1 MSVPVSISWKFEDI
15 LALSFVRG
23 LTAVTLRSL
32 VEKYSSLEELFEKP
46 PETKVGQRLLQNDLF
61 VNSGLNA
68 LRNEADKQI
77 ELCRR
82 QAIQIISFWD
92 NDYPD
97 LLRQIPFPPALLF
110 VRGKLHSDK
119 DSIGI
124 VGTRLC
130 TNYGKLTT
138 ERFAEIFAKNSVIVT
153 SGLANGIDSIA
164 HKTVVNTGGITY
176 AIIASGIDCISPQ
189 LSAKL
194 AQQISENGAVISEY
208 RCGIRALPAYFPQ
221 RNRIISGLSRAVVVV
236 ESGLKGGALITA
248 QFAADQ
254 SRELFAVPGSI
265 TSEKSLGTN
274 KLIRK
279 NMAIIALSPEDV
291 LEELGILSIAKPTK
305 EAVTFN
311 HEIEKRIY
319 ETISF
324 EPIQMDTLAELLK
337 LSPQDIMVNLL
348 MLEFR
353 GLIRQLAGKQFIRL

>member
-1 MSVPVSISWKFEDI
+1 VNNFRRNKWNINDI

-32 VEKYSSLEELFEKP
+32 VEKYNSLEELFDKP
-46 PETKVGQRLLQNDLF
+46 PENKIGQRLLQNDLF
-61 VNSGLNA
+61 LKSGIDSLKI
-68 LRNEADKQI
+68 EAEKQL
-77 ELCRR
+77 ELCNRHSVE
-82 QAIQIISFWD
+82 ILHFWD
-92 NDYPD
+92 EGYPI
-97 LLRQIPFPPALLF
+97 LLREIPFPPALLF
-110 VRGKLHSDK
+110 VKGTLFPDK

-138 ERFAEIFAKNSVIVT
+138 ERFAEYFAKNDIIVS

-164 HKTVVNTGGITY
+164 HKYSLNAGGKTY
-176 AIIASGIDCISPQ
+176 SVIASGIDCISPQ

-208 RCGIRALPAYFPQ
+208 RCGVKAMPAYFPQ
-221 RNRIISGLSRAVVVV
+221 RNRIISGLSKAVVVI

-254 SRELFAVPGSI
+254 SRELFAVPGNIS
-265 TSEKSLGTN
+265 SEKSLGTN

-291 LEELGILSIAKPTK
+291 LEELGISQLPHSPKADIVFT
-305 EAVTFN
+305 
-311 HEIEKRIY
+311 HEIERKIY
-319 ETISF
+319 SALSF
-324 EPIQMDTLAELLK
+324 EPIQMDTLAENLK
-337 LSPQDIMVNLL
+337 LSPQDVMVNLL

-353 GLIRQLAGKQFIRL
+353 GLIRQLVGKQFIRL

>member
-1 MSVPVSISWKFEDI
+1 MAVPLSITWQLKDI

-32 VEKYSSLEELFEKP
+32 VEKYSSLEELFKKP

-61 VNSGLNA
+61 LNSGLTA
-68 LRNEADKQI
+68 LRNEAEKQI
-77 ELCRR
+77 ELCQRR
-82 QAIQIISFWD
+82 SVQIISYWD
-92 NDYPD
+92 DGYPD
-97 LLRQIPFPPALLF
+97 LLRLIPFPPALLF
-110 VRGKLHSDK
+110 VRGKLSTEK

-138 ERFAEIFAKNSVIVT
+138 ERFAETFSKNGLIVT

-164 HKTVVNTGGITY
+164 HKAVVNAGGVTY
-176 AIIASGIDCISPQ
+176 AVIASGIDCISPQ

-194 AQQISENGAVISEY
+194 AEQISEKGAVISEY

-221 RNRIISGLSRAVVVV
+221 RNRIISGLSKAVLVV

-279 NMAIIALSPEDV
+279 NMAIIALSPEDM
-291 LEELGILSIAKPTK
+291 LEELGYLAIAQPAKESI
-305 EAVTFN
+305 TFN
-311 HEIEKRIY
+311 HEIEKKIY
-319 ETISF
+319 EAISF
-324 EPIQMDTLAELLK
+324 EPIQMDTLAEQLK

>member
-1 MSVPVSISWKFEDI
+1 MSVPLSVSWQLEDI

-61 VNSGLNA
+61 VKSGLNA
-68 LRNEADKQI
+68 LREEAERQLLVCDKRSVQV
-77 ELCRR
+77 
-82 QAIQIISFWD
+82 ISYWD
-92 NDYPD
+92 NTYPD
-97 LLRQIPFPPALLF
+97 LLRKIPFPPALLF
-110 VRGKLHSDK
+110 VRGELHSDK

-138 ERFAEIFAKNSVIVT
+138 ERFAETFAKNGLIVT

-164 HKTVVNTGGITY
+164 HKSVVNAKGKTY
-176 AIIASGIDCISPQ
+176 AVIASGIDCISPQ

-194 AQQISENGAVISEY
+194 AEQISENGAVISEY

-221 RNRIISGLSRAVVVV
+221 RNRIISGLSKAVVVV

-291 LEELGILSIAKPTK
+291 LEELGYLTIALPAK
-305 EAVTFN
+305 ESLTFN
-311 HEIEKRIY
+311 HEIEKKIY
-319 ETISF
+319 DAISF
-324 EPIQMDTLAELLK
+324 EPIQMDTLAEQLK

>member
-1 MSVPVSISWKFEDI
+1 MAEIQPTLWSLEDI

-23 LTAVTLRSL
+23 LTAVTLRLL
-32 VEKYSSLEELFEKP
+32 VERYSSIEELFENP
-46 PETKVGQRLLQNDLF
+46 PQTKVGQRLLQNNLF
-61 VNSGLNA
+61 VTSGINA
-68 LRNEADKQI
+68 LRIEAQKQL
-77 ELCRR
+77 ELCNR
-82 QAIQIISFWD
+82 QSVQIIHYWD
-92 NDYPD
+92 ESYPV
-97 LLRQIPFPPALLF
+97 LLRTIPFPPALLF
-110 VRGKLHSDK
+110 VKGILNPEK

-138 ERFAEIFAKNSVIVT
+138 ERFAETFTKNGLIVT

-164 HKTVVNTGGITY
+164 HKTVVNSGGITY
-176 AIIASGIDCISPQ
+176 AVIASGIDCISPQ

-194 AQQISENGAVISEY
+194 ALQISEQGAVISEY
-208 RCGIRALPAYFPQ
+208 RCGIKALPAYFPQ
-221 RNRIISGLSRAVVVV
+221 RNRIISGLSRAVVVI

-254 SRELFAVPGSI
+254 SRELFAVPGNIS
-265 TSEKSLGTN
+265 SEKSLGTN

-291 LEELGILSIAKPTK
+291 LEEMGYLAISQPAKETIIF
-305 EAVTFN
+305 T

-319 ETISF
+319 DTLSF
-324 EPIQMDTLAELLK
+324 EPIQMDTLAEMLK
-337 LSPQDIMVNLL
+337 LSPQDVMVNLL